1 MSIVKRANLNGCHHT
16 NHYGTDQTHRRVNC
30 LSSISIHTQFPVVIA
45 KAHEKKKYMYMYKKK
60 QCGAIPVAPPGSEIY
75 PKCTSL

>member
-30 LSSISIHTQFPVVIA
+30 LSSISIYTQFPVVIA
-45 KAHEKKKYMYMYKKK
+45 KAHEKKNIRVHVQEKTMW
-60 QCGAIPVAPPGSEIY
+60 CHSGGA
-75 PKCTSL
+75 TW